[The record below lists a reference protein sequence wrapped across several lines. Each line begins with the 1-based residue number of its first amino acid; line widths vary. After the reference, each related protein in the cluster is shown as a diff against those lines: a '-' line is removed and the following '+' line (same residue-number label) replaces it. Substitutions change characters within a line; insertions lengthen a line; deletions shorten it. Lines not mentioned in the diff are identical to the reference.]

1 MRSFLLHAAL
11 FGTLVLLGIGGYFRY
26 NRHFL
31 PAPRVTSNE
40 VLNMKLSH
48 LRHRGAT
55 PAHVLAIGSSMTMN
69 NLSSAEVMAHFGDT
83 SFVNMGAWGVDMVQS
98 EGLAEVLVPMLKPH
112 TVLVVSNLNDL
123 VNDGRRFHMDTTRVV
138 RYLRTW
144 GTTESYLRNL
154 KPAYYLREMERN
166 RIRMHDRSNYEFMG
180 VDEHGGAGLV
190 IPRDR
195 IDPQRWARKPPLER
209 WLADEQYLALE
220 RLCAYLG
227 ERGIRLIFLQ
237 SPYRDGVRN
246 SLVDRTVETHLA
258 RVSNILAPYDHILL
272 TATDRPWPDSLFVDF
287 SHLNGRGAELF
298 TRHVLG
304 KLDGAG
310 GTTRR

>member
-1 MRSFLLHAAL
+1 MRRFLFHAAL

-31 PAPRVTSNE
+31 PAPRITSNE

-48 LRHRGAT
+48 LRHRGDT
-55 PAHVLAIGSSMTMN
+55 PANVLAIGSSMTMN
-69 NLSSAEVMAHFGDT
+69 NLSSEEVMAHFGDT
-83 SFVNMGAWGVDMVQS
+83 SFVNMGAWGVDMVQT
-98 EGLAEVLVPMLKPH
+98 EGLAEVLVPLLEPH

-123 VNDGRRFHMDTTRVV
+123 VKNGKRFQVDTSRVV

-180 VDEHGGAGLV
+180 VDEHGGAGLI

-195 IDPQRWARKPPLER
+195 IDPQRWARRPPSGK
-209 WLADEQYLALE
+209 WLDDEQYKALE
-220 RLCAYLG
+220 RLCAYLDKHG
-227 ERGIRLIFLQ
+227 VRLIFLQ
-237 SPYRDGVRN
+237 SPYRQGVLN
-246 SLVDRTVETHLA
+246 KEVERTIETHLD
-258 RVSNILAPYDHILL
+258 RVSNILAPYDHILV
-272 TATDRPWPDSLFVDF
+272 TATDRSWPDSLFVDY
-287 SHLNGRGAELF
+287 SHLNGQGAELF
-298 TRHVLG
+298 TRYALS
-304 KLDGAG
+304 KLDPAAGAAG
-310 GTTRR
+310 P